1 MLYVEEELN
10 GMSDL
15 RWYACVYEG
24 DRRIIYGR
32 APRGG
37 HEDIVEDIKRSLVFH
52 DLIGLRSKVFL
63 RTSRLNPGAV
73 PSFCEKRADKNL
85 GDYGEFKV
93 VKLDLRRARGE
104 TAESLAD

>member
-1 MLYVEEELN
+1 
-10 GMSDL
+10 MSDL

-24 DRRIIYGR
+24 ECRIVYGR

-63 RTSRLNPGAV
+63 RTSRLDPGKV
-73 PSFCEKRADKNL
+73 PRFCEKRADKNR
-85 GDYGEFKV
+85 GDYGEFKIL
-93 VKLDLRRARGE
+93 KLDLRPARGD
-104 TAESLAD
+104 TTESLAD

>member
-1 MLYVEEELN
+1 MC
-10 GMSDL
+10 MSDL

-24 DRRIIYGR
+24 ERRIIYGR

-63 RTSRLNPGAV
+63 RTSRLNPGKV
-73 PSFCEKRADKNL
+73 SKFCEKRADKNS

-104 TAESLAD
+104 TTESLAD